1 MAFHEALH
9 LLRTC
14 FAVPKV
20 QYLLRST
27 PAFAAVAVADLS
39 VAIREALSAVT
50 NIQLDDIS
58 WLQASLPVRWGGAGV
73 SDVGTLSASAFLSS
87 HFSTAL
93 LVKDLLPAGLLA
105 GPNRLAEAAL
115 ASWSQ
120 AGGVNPPADGEAF
133 SQRSWDDPICSTSFD
148 HLLQRADQTS
158 IEPDFWLWRP
168 QTQAPGSR
176 CCHAEPGPLPK
187 H

>member
-27 PAFAAVAVADLS
+27 PAFAAVAVADLT

-50 NIQLDDIS
+50 NIQLDDTS

-73 SDVGTLSASAFLSS
+73 RDVGTLSASAFLSS
-87 HFSTAL
+87 HFSTTR
-93 LVKDLLPAGLLA
+93 LVKNLLPAGFFGGA
-105 GPNRLAEAAL
+105 GRF
-115 ASWSQ
+115 
-120 AGGVNPPADGEAF
+120 GE
-133 SQRSWDDPICSTSFD
+133 
-148 HLLQRADQTS
+148 
-158 IEPDFWLWRP
+158 
-168 QTQAPGSR
+168 G
-176 CCHAEPGPLPK
+176 
-187 H
+187 